1 MTSSKV
7 WKFAWVA
14 LSLLIL
20 SQMVGCASANKMI
33 ASRRGFN
40 REQHMIDFYKVDSLP
55 IGATFSGDASFYGA
69 GFHGKKAAD
78 GSTYDQNALT
88 CAHKTLPFN
97 TKLKV
102 TLASTGKSVQVK
114 VTDRGPYEDGRIID
128 LSVAA
133 AKEIGLY
140 SVGVGE
146 VQAEVVP

>member
-1 MTSSKV
+1 M
-7 WKFAWVA
+7 
-14 LSLLIL
+14 
-20 SQMVGCASANKMI
+20 GCSAANKMI

-40 REQHMIDFYKVDSLP
+40 REQHMIDFYEVDTLP
-55 IGATFSGDASFYGA
+55 VGSIISGEASFYGY

-88 CAHKTLPFN
+88 CANKTLPFN

-102 TLASTGKSVQVK
+102 TLQTTGKSVIVK
-114 VTDRGPYEDGRIID
+114 VTDRGPYEHGRILD

-140 SVGVGE
+140 AVGIGE
-146 VQAEVVP
+146 VQAEVIE